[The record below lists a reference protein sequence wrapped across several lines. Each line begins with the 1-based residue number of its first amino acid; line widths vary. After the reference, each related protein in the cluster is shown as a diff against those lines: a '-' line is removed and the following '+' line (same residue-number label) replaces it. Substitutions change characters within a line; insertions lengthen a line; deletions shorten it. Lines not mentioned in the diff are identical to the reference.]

1 VSGSLIVAAIALV
14 VVAAVA
20 WQARRDKFSLVED
33 YAASERQFRPNGRKW
48 MMLVGAFLFV
58 GIPVGSSWLGVGGL
72 HLPNGFFPGTP
83 FNEKWL
89 LVGSLA
95 GVYAIAAIGLNLL
108 IGNTGQISLGHSAF
122 IAIGAFSMA
131 YFGHATQASR
141 EAGLMN
147 FTVGGYRLHGALVLV
162 ITTIIGALIAAA
174 IGPFALRLRGNY
186 LAIVSLVLVLASQH
200 IVKNWDSM
208 TGGEGNPRTIP
219 APDFKI
225 VPKSFLPED
234 VSGTIDLRADDGSAS
249 FFDSIFPNDKAA
261 HFWTIWFLVVVIAV
275 IARNLIRTR
284 QGRAMMAVRDRDLSA
299 EVIGVRQ
306 MYTKTWAF
314 AVCGGLGALA
324 GALYGSLLGLVN
336 ESSFNLIFSISF
348 VVMIVVGGV
357 GSVAGAIV
365 GAVFYA
371 FLRDILTHFDANLKK
386 LPFIQEN
393 DAMAGLTVGRFIEII
408 YALLLILFL
417 IYYPEGLMGMWR
429 RTKRYLMTWPLG
441 S

>member
-1 VSGSLIVAAIALV
+1 
-14 VVAAVA
+14 
-20 WQARRDKFSLVED
+20 
-33 YAASERQFRPNGRKW
+33 
-48 MMLVGAFLFV
+48 
-58 GIPVGSSWLGVGGL
+58 
-72 HLPNGFFPGTP
+72 
-83 FNEKWL
+83 
-89 LVGSLA
+89 
-95 GVYAIAAIGLNLL
+95 
-108 IGNTGQISLGHSAF
+108 
-122 IAIGAFSMA
+122 
-131 YFGHATQASR
+131 
-141 EAGLMN
+141 
-147 FTVGGYRLHGALVLV
+147 
-162 ITTIIGALIAAA
+162 
-174 IGPFALRLRGNY
+174 
-186 LAIVSLVLVLASQH
+186 LASQH